1 MKAPPFVRIV
11 IFVFRKMSSKRIIIR
26 VVAAALAALTAL
38 PAGAYYDSRGHN
50 LDSLERVVARWT
62 PDALDRASE
71 GELVRLNRA
80 YRNLMLGYSPINREK
95 SIFYARKA
103 LEISQPRGWKA
114 ADSDALR
121 YLGQHFYSRDQFDS
135 AMVYYKASLAAVDAM
150 AAGVPSPTNPDGYDE
165 KFVDD
170 YYSALY
176 GAIGNLYNAMDS
188 IPQAME
194 YYEKA
199 GAIFDKYGWNE
210 SNSILWYNI
219 GETWIDEGD
228 LKKAEAA
235 YTKSMDY
242 AQASGDSLMIVDV
255 WKGYGHLYLAG
266 GKSWKALPYLRLADA
281 YYEAHPD
288 FSPDFRTE
296 NLNYIKEA
304 LSLQKR
310 QLTWAIY
317 CFVLLLAI
325 IACAIIFRRRRRVS
339 RADADVAAETPTPS
353 PEAPSITDR
362 EREIL
367 DLLAKAYT
375 SKQIAEAL
383 FLSTETINWY
393 RKKLLVKFDVAN
405 TPELVLKAK
414 EFGLI

>member
-1 MKAPPFVRIV
+1 MRLS
-11 IFVFRKMSSKRIIIR
+11 RRIIL
-26 VVAAALAALTAL
+26 ALAATMVAL

-62 PDALDRASE
+62 PDAVDRASE

-121 YLGQHFYSRDQFDS
+121 YLGQHFYNRDQFDS

-150 AAGVPSPTNPDGYDE
+150 SAGIPSPTNPEGYDE

-176 GAIGNLYNAMDS
+176 GAIGNLYNMMDS

-194 YYEKA
+194 YYRKA
-199 GAIFDKYGWNE
+199 GAIFDKYCWNE

-219 GETWIDEGD
+219 GETWVDEGD
-228 LKKAEAA
+228 LRQAEDAYAKA
-235 YTKSMDY
+235 MDY
-242 AQASGDSLMIVDV
+242 AQASGDSLMIIDV
-255 WKGYGHLYLAG
+255 VKGFGRLYLAK
-266 GKSWKALPYLRLADA
+266 GKPWKSLKYLRMADD
-281 YYEAHPD
+281 YYGAHPD
-288 FSPDFRTE
+288 YSPDFRTE
-296 NLNYIKEA
+296 NLNLMQMA
-304 LSLQKR
+304 LSKQKK
-310 QLTWAIY
+310 QLALGIVAL
-317 CFVLLLAI
+317 FLVLAAL
-325 IACAIIFRRRRRVS
+325 ACAIIFSRRKRRAHGA
-339 RADADVAAETPTPS
+339 ADAEAPIPS

-367 DLLAKAYT
+367 VLLAKAYT

-414 EFGLI
+414 ELGLI

>member
-1 MKAPPFVRIV
+1 MRLS
-11 IFVFRKMSSKRIIIR
+11 RRIIL
-26 VVAAALAALTAL
+26 ALAATLVAL

-62 PDALDRASE
+62 PDVVDRASE
-71 GELVRLNRA
+71 GELVRLNKD

-176 GAIGNLYNAMDS
+176 GAIGNLYNMMDS

-194 YYEKA
+194 YYRKA

-219 GETWIDEGD
+219 GETWVDEGD
-228 LKKAEAA
+228 LRQAEDAYAKA
-235 YTKSMDY
+235 MDY
-242 AQASGDSLMIVDV
+242 AQASGDSLMIIDV
-255 WKGYGHLYLAG
+255 VKGFGRLYLA
-266 GKSWKALPYLRLADA
+266 KSKPWKSLKYLRMADD
-281 YYEAHPD
+281 YYGAHPD
-288 FSPDFRTE
+288 YSPDFRTE
-296 NLNYIKEA
+296 NLNLMQMA
-304 LSLQKR
+304 LSKQKK
-310 QLTWAIY
+310 QLAWGIVAL
-317 CFVLLLAI
+317 FLVLAAL
-325 IACAIIFRRRRRVS
+325 ACAIIFSRRKRRAHGA
-339 RADADVAAETPTPS
+339 ADAEAPIPS

-367 DLLAKAYT
+367 LLLAKAYT
-375 SKQIAEAL
+375 SRQIAEAL

-414 EFGLI
+414 ELGLI

>member
-1 MKAPPFVRIV
+1 MRLFGRI
-11 IFVFRKMSSKRIIIR
+11 FT
-26 VVAAALAALTAL
+26 ALAAILAAL

-62 PDALDRASE
+62 PDAVDHASE
-71 GELVRLNRA
+71 QELVRLNRD

-103 LEISQPRGWKA
+103 LKISQPRGWKA

-121 YLGQHFYSRDQFDS
+121 YLGQHFYSREQFDS

-150 AAGVPSPTNPDGYDE
+150 AAGAPSPTNPEGYGE

-176 GAIGNLYNAMDS
+176 GAIGNLYNMMDS

-194 YYEKA
+194 CYRKA

-219 GETWIDEGD
+219 GETWVDEGD
-228 LKKAEAA
+228 LGQAEDAYAKA
-235 YTKSMDY
+235 MDY
-242 AQASGDSLMIVDV
+242 AQASGDSLMIIDV
-255 WKGYGHLYLAG
+255 VKGFGRLYLAK
-266 GKSWKALPYLRLADA
+266 GKPWKSLKYLRMADD
-281 YYEAHPD
+281 YYGAHPD
-288 FSPDFRTE
+288 YSPDFRTE
-296 NLNYIKEA
+296 NLNLMQMA
-304 LSLQKR
+304 LSKQKK
-310 QLTWAIY
+310 QLAWGIVTL
-317 CFVLLLAI
+317 VLVLAAL
-325 IACAIIFRRRRRVS
+325 ACAIIFSRRKRGAHRQPD
-339 RADADVAAETPTPS
+339 AAADVPTPS

-362 EREIL
+362 ERDIL
-367 DLLAKAYT
+367 VLLAKAYT

-414 EFGLI
+414 ELGLI

>member
-1 MKAPPFVRIV
+1 MRLG
-11 IFVFRKMSSKRIIIR
+11 RRIILT
-26 VVAAALAALTAL
+26 LAATMVAL

-62 PDALDRASE
+62 PDAVDRASE
-71 GELVRLNRA
+71 GELVRLNRD

-150 AAGVPSPTNPDGYDE
+150 AAGTPSPTNPEGYDE

-176 GAIGNLYNAMDS
+176 GAIGNLYNMMDS

-194 YYEKA
+194 YYRKA

-219 GETWIDEGD
+219 GETWVDEGD
-228 LKKAEAA
+228 LRQAEDAYAKA
-235 YTKSMDY
+235 MDY
-242 AQASGDSLMIVDV
+242 AQASGDSLMIIDV
-255 WKGYGHLYLAG
+255 VKGFGRLYLAN
-266 GKSWKALPYLRLADA
+266 GKPWKSLKYLRMADD
-281 YYEAHPD
+281 YYGAHPD
-288 FSPDFRTE
+288 YSPDFRTE
-296 NLNYIKEA
+296 NLNLMQMA
-304 LSLQKR
+304 LSKQKK
-310 QLTWAIY
+310 QLAWGIVAL
-317 CFVLLLAI
+317 FLVLAAL
-325 IACAIIFRRRRRVS
+325 ACAIIFSRRKRHAHS
-339 RADADVAAETPTPS
+339 QPDAATEAPTPS

-367 DLLAKAYT
+367 VLLAKAYT
-375 SKQIAEAL
+375 SRQIAEAL

-414 EFGLI
+414 ELGLI

>member
-1 MKAPPFVRIV
+1 MRLS
-11 IFVFRKMSSKRIIIR
+11 RRIIL
-26 VVAAALAALTAL
+26 ALAATLVAL

-62 PDALDRASE
+62 PDAVDRASE
-71 GELVRLNRA
+71 GELVRLNRD

-135 AMVYYKASLAAVDAM
+135 AMVYYKASLSAVDAM
-150 AAGVPSPTNPDGYDE
+150 AAGVPSPTNPEGYDE

-176 GAIGNLYNAMDS
+176 GAIGNLYNMMDS

-194 YYEKA
+194 YYLKA

-219 GETWIDEGD
+219 GETWVDEGD
-228 LKKAEAA
+228 LRQAEDAYAKA
-235 YTKSMDY
+235 MDY
-242 AQASGDSLMIVDV
+242 AQASGDSLMIIDV
-255 WKGYGHLYLAG
+255 VKGFGRLYLA
-266 GKSWKALPYLRLADA
+266 KSKPWKSLKYLRMADD
-281 YYEAHPD
+281 YYGAHPD
-288 FSPDFRTE
+288 YSPGFRTE
-296 NLNYIKEA
+296 NLNLMQMA
-304 LSLQKR
+304 LSKQKK
-310 QLTWAIY
+310 QLALGIVAL
-317 CFVLLLAI
+317 FLVLAAL
-325 IACAIIFRRRRRVS
+325 ACAIIFSRRKRR
-339 RADADVAAETPTPS
+339 AHGAANAEAPIPS

-367 DLLAKAYT
+367 LLLAKAYT
-375 SKQIAEAL
+375 SRQIAEAL

-414 EFGLI
+414 ELGLI

>member
-1 MKAPPFVRIV
+1 MRLG
-11 IFVFRKMSSKRIIIR
+11 RRIIL
-26 VVAAALAALTAL
+26 ALAATMVAL

-62 PDALDRASE
+62 PDAVDRASE
-71 GELVRLNRA
+71 GELVRLNTD
-80 YRNLMLGYSPINREK
+80 YRNLMLGYSPINRDK

-150 AAGVPSPTNPDGYDE
+150 AAGIPSPTNPEGYDE

-176 GAIGNLYNAMDS
+176 GAIGNLYNMMDS
-188 IPQAME
+188 IPQAMV

-219 GETWIDEGD
+219 GETWVEQGD
-228 LKKAEAA
+228 MKQARSAYDKAMA
-235 YTKSMDY
+235 Y
-242 AQASGDSLMIVDV
+242 AQASGDSLMIVDA
-255 WKGYGHLYLAG
+255 WKGYGHLYLAS
-266 GKSWKALPYLRLADA
+266 GKTRKALPYLRRADA
-281 YYEAHPD
+281 YYDAHPD
-288 FSPDFRTE
+288 YSPVFRTE

-310 QLTWAIY
+310 QLTWAIGG
-317 CFVLLLAI
+317 FVLLVTVV
-325 IACAIIFRRRRRVS
+325 CAVAFRPRRRSSHGGVKTPPHETS
-339 RADADVAAETPTPS
+339 MPAEAAASPAVPS
-353 PEAPSITDR
+353 PGAPELNDR
-362 EREIL
+362 ERDIL
-367 DLLAKAYT
+367 ALLAKAYT
-375 SKQIAEAL
+375 SKQIGEAL

-414 EFGLI
+414 ELGLI

>member
-1 MKAPPFVRIV
+1 MSPKRRTYFV
-11 IFVFRKMSSKRIIIR
+11 M
-26 VVAAALAALTAL
+26 VVAAALMVAAL

-62 PDALDRASE
+62 PDAVDRASE
-71 GELVRLNRA
+71 WELVRLNRA
-80 YRNLMLGYSPINREK
+80 YRNLMLGYSPINLEK

-121 YLGQHFYSRDQFDS
+121 YLGQHFYSREQFDS

-150 AAGVPSPTNPDGYDE
+150 AAGVPSPTNPEGYDE

-176 GAIGNLYNAMDS
+176 GAIGNLYNMMDS

-194 YYEKA
+194 YYRKA

-219 GETWIDEGD
+219 GETWVDEGD
-228 LKKAEAA
+228 LRQAEDAYAKA
-235 YTKSMDY
+235 MDY
-242 AQASGDSLMIVDV
+242 AQASGDSLMVIDV
-255 WKGYGHLYLAG
+255 VKGFGRLYLAK
-266 GKSWKALPYLRLADA
+266 GKPWKSLKYLRMADD
-281 YYEAHPD
+281 YYGAHPD
-288 FSPDFRTE
+288 YSPDFRTE
-296 NLNYIKEA
+296 NLNLMQMA
-304 LSLQKR
+304 LSKQKK
-310 QLTWAIY
+310 QLALGIVAL
-317 CFVLLLAI
+317 FLVLAAL
-325 IACAIIFRRRRRVS
+325 ACAIIFGRRKRRAHGA
-339 RADADVAAETPTPS
+339 ADAEAPIPS

-367 DLLAKAYT
+367 VLLAKAYT

-383 FLSTETINWY
+383 FLSPETINWY

-414 EFGLI
+414 EIGLI

>member
-1 MKAPPFVRIV
+1 MRLG
-11 IFVFRKMSSKRIIIR
+11 RRIILT
-26 VVAAALAALTAL
+26 LAATMVAL

-62 PDALDRASE
+62 PDAVDRASE
-71 GELVRLNRA
+71 GELVRLNRD

-150 AAGVPSPTNPDGYDE
+150 AAGTPSPTNPEGYDE

-176 GAIGNLYNAMDS
+176 GAIGNLYNMMDS

-194 YYEKA
+194 YYRKA

-219 GETWIDEGD
+219 GETWVDEGD
-228 LKKAEAA
+228 LRQAEDAYAKA
-235 YTKSMDY
+235 MDY
-242 AQASGDSLMIVDV
+242 AQASGDSLMIIDV
-255 WKGYGHLYLAG
+255 VKGFGRLYLAN
-266 GKSWKALPYLRLADA
+266 GKPWKSLKYLRMADD
-281 YYEAHPD
+281 YYGAHPD
-288 FSPDFRTE
+288 YSPDFRTE
-296 NLNYIKEA
+296 NLNLMQMA
-304 LSLQKR
+304 LSKQKK
-310 QLTWAIY
+310 QLAWGIVAL
-317 CFVLLLAI
+317 FLVLAAL
-325 IACAIIFRRRRRVS
+325 ACAIIFSRRKRH
-339 RADADVAAETPTPS
+339 AHGQPDAATEAPTPS

-367 DLLAKAYT
+367 VLLAKAYT
-375 SKQIAEAL
+375 SRQIAEAL

-414 EFGLI
+414 ELGLI

>member
-1 MKAPPFVRIV
+1 MRLG
-11 IFVFRKMSSKRIIIR
+11 RRIILT
-26 VVAAALAALTAL
+26 LAATMVAL

-62 PDALDRASE
+62 PDAVDRASE
-71 GELVRLNRA
+71 GELVRLNRD

-150 AAGVPSPTNPDGYDE
+150 AAGIPSPTNPEGYDE

-176 GAIGNLYNAMDS
+176 GAIGNLYNMMDS
-188 IPQAME
+188 IPQAMG
-194 YYEKA
+194 YYRKA

-219 GETWIDEGD
+219 GETWVDEGD
-228 LKKAEAA
+228 LRQAEDAYAKA
-235 YTKSMDY
+235 MDY
-242 AQASGDSLMIVDV
+242 AQASGDSLMIIDV
-255 WKGYGHLYLAG
+255 VKGFGRLYLAN
-266 GKSWKALPYLRLADA
+266 GKPWKSLKYLRMADD
-281 YYEAHPD
+281 YYGAHPD
-288 FSPDFRTE
+288 YSPDFRTE
-296 NLNYIKEA
+296 NLNMMQMA
-304 LSLQKR
+304 LSKQKK
-310 QLTWAIY
+310 QLAWGIVAL
-317 CFVLLLAI
+317 CLVLAAL
-325 IACAIIFRRRRRVS
+325 ACAIIFS
-339 RADADVAAETPTPS
+339 RPKRHAHGQPDAATEAPTPS

-367 DLLAKAYT
+367 VLLAKAYT
-375 SKQIAEAL
+375 SRQIAEAL

-414 EFGLI
+414 ELGLI

>member
-1 MKAPPFVRIV
+1 M
-11 IFVFRKMSSKRIIIR
+11 
-26 VVAAALAALTAL
+26 VVEAALMVVAL

-62 PDALDRASE
+62 PDAVDRASE
-71 GELVRLNRA
+71 GELVRLNRD

-121 YLGQHFYSRDQFDS
+121 YLGQHFYNRDQFDS

-150 AAGVPSPTNPDGYDE
+150 AAGIPSPTNPEGYDE

-176 GAIGNLYNAMDS
+176 GAIGNLYNMMDS

-194 YYEKA
+194 YYRKA

-219 GETWIDEGD
+219 GETWVDEGD
-228 LKKAEAA
+228 LRQAEDAYAKA
-235 YTKSMDY
+235 MDY
-242 AQASGDSLMIVDV
+242 AQASGDSLMIIDV
-255 WKGYGHLYLAG
+255 VKGFGRLYLAK
-266 GKSWKALPYLRLADA
+266 GKPWKSLKYLRMADD
-281 YYEAHPD
+281 YYGAHPD
-288 FSPDFRTE
+288 YSPGFRTE
-296 NLNYIKEA
+296 NLNLMQMA
-304 LSLQKR
+304 LSKQKK
-310 QLTWAIY
+310 QLAWGIVAL
-317 CFVLLLAI
+317 FLVLAAL
-325 IACAIIFRRRRRVS
+325 ACAIIFGRRKRRAHGA
-339 RADADVAAETPTPS
+339 ADAEAPIPS

-367 DLLAKAYT
+367 VLLAKAYT
-375 SKQIAEAL
+375 SRQIAEAL
-383 FLSTETINWY
+383 FLSPETINWY

-414 EFGLI
+414 EIGLI

>member
-1 MKAPPFVRIV
+1 MRLS
-11 IFVFRKMSSKRIIIR
+11 RRIIL
-26 VVAAALAALTAL
+26 ALAATLAAL

-62 PDALDRASE
+62 PDAVDRASE
-71 GELVRLNRA
+71 GELVRLNRD

-121 YLGQHFYSRDQFDS
+121 YLGQNFYNRDQFDS
-135 AMVYYKASLAAVDAM
+135 AMVYYMASLAAVDAM
-150 AAGVPSPTNPDGYDE
+150 ASGIPSPTNPEGYDE

-176 GAIGNLYNAMDS
+176 GAIGNLYNMMDS

-194 YYEKA
+194 YYRKA

-219 GETWIDEGD
+219 GETWVDEGD
-228 LKKAEAA
+228 LRQAEDAYAKA
-235 YTKSMDY
+235 MDY
-242 AQASGDSLMIVDV
+242 AQASGDSLMIIDV
-255 WKGYGHLYLAG
+255 VKGFGRLYLAK
-266 GKSWKALPYLRLADA
+266 GKPWKSLKYLRMADD
-281 YYEAHPD
+281 YYGAHPD
-288 FSPDFRTE
+288 YSPDFRTE
-296 NLNYIKEA
+296 NLNLMQMA
-304 LSLQKR
+304 LSKQKK
-310 QLTWAIY
+310 QLALGIVAL
-317 CFVLLLAI
+317 FLVLAAL
-325 IACAIIFRRRRRVS
+325 ACAIIFGRRKRRAHGA
-339 RADADVAAETPTPS
+339 ADAEAPIPS

-367 DLLAKAYT
+367 VLLAKAYT

-383 FLSTETINWY
+383 FLSPETINWY

-414 EFGLI
+414 EIGLI